1 MKHQFKFAL
10 GNLKKTFFT
19 SLLNVI
25 GLTTAFSAFLLIS
38 LYVWNEYRYDG
49 FNEHASEIY
58 RLEIKSPLNPKT
70 SVFMFGQTGQTLVD
84 EFPEILASTIY
95 MPWGRWTEGTF
106 TWNKNN
112 EEVKSF
118 EDYAYSDEYLTD
130 IFTFNVINGNAVSP
144 LKEPLSAMVSESFAL
159 KAWGTSDVIGKGMVS
174 GTQNYTVTA
183 VFADMEPNSVI
194 ESPIILKLPE
204 TGRLAEAAKSWDVVN
219 YPTFIKV
226 KPGTDPDYLNT
237 VINTQSI
244 VRDKLYFFNKG
255 NIKAEVVARPLRDLH
270 FTEETSETPIFSGNS
285 QKFVN
290 SLFWVGI
297 LILLVALVN
306 YINFSTANIPKRIKS
321 VSITRVL
328 GGTRSETLL
337 VLVIET
343 LLVFGISF
351 ILALLMTWIINQGF
365 TESILGYKLP
375 AQPLLITIVGGG
387 ILLFAVIAGLYP
399 GFTSTRRKP
408 VETIKKYDSRN
419 HVAFRGILT
428 IFQFTATIALIA
440 LSTLIIKQIHFV
452 ETANLGF
459 NKNNTVV
466 IQLNQELKKN
476 LNSFKTNLITNPY
489 IKSVAFSRAVPGQAQ
504 EMTTFQVND
513 QQCQTWYWAA
523 DDQYIE
529 MMNFELIRGRNFLNN
544 SQAEVG
550 NMICNETAARSYGW
564 DIGTK
569 VGNGIIVGILKDFN
583 FVSLREKVEPFT
595 FWYSTDNN
603 HLNYASIKLQGDNI
617 AEALNNIE
625 KSYNTFCSQ
634 TPFRYFF
641 LDEHMNLLYSK
652 ENQQVKLITFF
663 AFLSIIVSVLGILG
677 LSIFMCQQKVKE
689 IGIRK
694 VNGARISEILT
705 MLNRDFIKWVFI
717 ALILAIP
724 AAWFSM
730 HYWLKS
736 FTYKTE
742 VSWWIYALAGLLAL
756 VIALFT
762 VSLQSWKA
770 ATRNPVEALRYE

>member
-1 MKHQFKFAL
+1 M
-10 GNLKKTFFT
+10 
-19 SLLNVI
+19 
-25 GLTTAFSAFLLIS
+25 
-38 LYVWNEYRYDG
+38 
-49 FNEHASEIY
+49 
-58 RLEIKSPLNPKT
+58 
-70 SVFMFGQTGQTLVD
+70 
-84 EFPEILASTIY
+84 
-95 MPWGRWTEGTF
+95 
-106 TWNKNN
+106 
-112 EEVKSF
+112 
-118 EDYAYSDEYLTD
+118 
-130 IFTFNVINGNAVSP
+130 
-144 LKEPLSAMVSESFAL
+144 
-159 KAWGTSDVIGKGMVS
+159 
-174 GTQNYTVTA
+174 
-183 VFADMEPNSVI
+183 
-194 ESPIILKLPE
+194 
-204 TGRLAEAAKSWDVVN
+204 
-219 YPTFIKV
+219 
-226 KPGTDPDYLNT
+226 
-237 VINTQSI
+237 
-244 VRDKLYFFNKG
+244 
-255 NIKAEVVARPLRDLH
+255 
-270 FTEETSETPIFSGNS
+270 
-285 QKFVN
+285 
-290 SLFWVGI
+290 
-297 LILLVALVN
+297 ALVN

>member
-1 MKHQFKFAL
+1 MKHQLKFAI

-25 GLTTAFSAFLLIS
+25 GLTTAFSVFLLIS
-38 LYVWNEYRYDG
+38 LYVWNEYRYDA

-106 TWNKNN
+106 TWNKND
-112 EEVKSF
+112 EEVNSF

-130 IFTFNVINGNAVSP
+130 IFTFNVINGNAASP
-144 LKEPLSAMVSESFAL
+144 LKEPNSAIVSKSFAL
-159 KAWGTSDVIGKGMVS
+159 KAWGTPDVIGKEIMEGA
-174 GTQNYTVTA
+174 QNYTVKA

-194 ESPIILKLPE
+194 ESPIILKIPE
-204 TGRLAEAAKSWDVVN
+204 TGWIAEAAKSWDIVN
-219 YPTFIKV
+219 YPTFVKV

-255 NIKAEVVARPLRDLH
+255 NIKAELVARPLHDLH
-270 FTEETSETPIFSGNS
+270 FTEETSETPIFSSNS

-297 LILLVALVN
+297 LILLVALIN

-343 LLVFGISF
+343 LLVFALSF
-351 ILALLMTWIINQGF
+351 ILALLMAWIINQGF
-365 TESILGYKLP
+365 TESILGYKLL
-375 AQPLLITIVGGG
+375 AQPLLITIIGGG
-387 ILLFAVIAGLYP
+387 IMFFAVIAGLYP
-399 GFTSTRRKP
+399 GFTSTSRKP
-408 VETIKKYDSRN
+408 VETIKNYLSQN

-476 LNSFKTNLITNPY
+476 LNSFKTSLKTNPY

-529 MMNFELIRGRNFLNN
+529 MMDFELMRGRNFLNN

-550 NMICNETAARSYGW
+550 NMICNETAARTYGW

-583 FVSLREKVEPFT
+583 FISLREEVEPFT

-603 HLNYASIKLQGDNI
+603 HLNYASIKLQGDNT

-717 ALILAIP
+717 ALALAIP
-724 AAWFSM
+724 VAWFSM

-742 VSWWIYALAGLLAL
+742 ISWWIYALAGLLAL